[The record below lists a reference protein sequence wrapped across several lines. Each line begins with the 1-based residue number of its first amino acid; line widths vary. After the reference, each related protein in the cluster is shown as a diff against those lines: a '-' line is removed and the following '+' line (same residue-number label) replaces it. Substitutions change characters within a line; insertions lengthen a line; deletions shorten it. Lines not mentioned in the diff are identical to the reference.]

1 MKKQLVLLALVSVL
15 GFTLQ
20 AQTVKTITTKGVDL
34 TTYETFT
41 VVKGELMTPP
51 DERLVSNE
59 TLFKSFRKTIVQEM
73 ELRGF
78 KFVDSSAQL
87 VVSYVAGAYNTTDGG
102 AMGPL
107 SQTPASNPSEMNQA
121 RSWSHESRQGML
133 VIDIADAANKKELW
147 SATGTLTLDAGVELT
162 RAVDGVVYKAFKKFP
177 NKNKKKKK

>member
-1 MKKQLVLLALVSVL
+1 MKKLIVLLALVSIV
-15 GFTLQ
+15 GFALQ
-20 AQTVKTITTKGVDL
+20 AQTVKTTITKGVDL
-34 TTYETFT
+34 TKYETFT

-59 TLFKSFRKTIVQEM
+59 TLFKSFKKTIIQEM
-73 ELRGF
+73 ELRGY

-87 VVSYVAGAYNTTDGG
+87 SVSYVAGAYNTTDGG

-133 VIDIADAANKKELW
+133 VIDISDSSKKELW
-147 SATGTLTLDAGVELT
+147 SATGNLTLDAGVELT
-162 RAVDGVVYKAFKKFP
+162 RAVDGVIYKAFKKFP